1 MEKKINFINTELP
14 DIYIE
19 NDVRERYK
27 EEIERAE
34 SLINRWKD
42 QIEQEGLVFD
52 KDLITKFKNKDAAIY
67 DLMEK
72 AFNDYAKT
80 LKFVPKIEQERIK
93 QTYTDIADRLTDA
106 NNSIYSV
113 LQPYSFD
120 YDVKN
125 GVFSFNSKQVKD
137 HIETLGVRIFSDLER
152 QYVNLLNTATKAML
166 NAANFEIEHNLESY
180 ALASTQ
186 IVPAGKIG
194 EFTTLN
200 RGLVHDAKIGVV
212 NTGRII
218 KGIRRREI

>member
-1 MEKKINFINTELP
+1 MEKKIDFISTTLP
-14 DIYIE
+14 EIYIE
-19 NDVRERYK
+19 NDVREQYK

-34 SLINRWKD
+34 LFVNKWKE
-42 QIEQEGLVFD
+42 QIEEEGLSFD
-52 KDLITKFKNKDAAIY
+52 KELITKFKNKDTAIY

-93 QTYTDIADRLTDA
+93 QTFTDIADRLADA
-106 NNSIYSV
+106 NNSIYAT
-113 LQPYSFD
+113 LHPYSLD

-137 HIETLGVRIFSDLER
+137 HIETLGVRTFSDLER

-166 NAANFEIEHNLESY
+166 DAANFEIEHNLESY

-186 IVPAGKIG
+186 IVPSGTMG

-200 RGLVHDAKIGVV
+200 KGLVHDAKIGVV

-218 KGIRRREI
+218 KGIRRREV

>member
-1 MEKKINFINTELP
+1 MEKKIDFISTTLP
-14 DIYIE
+14 EIYIE
-19 NDVRERYK
+19 NDKRERYK

-34 SLINRWKD
+34 LLVNKWKE
-42 QIEQEGLVFD
+42 QIEEEELSFD
-52 KDLITKFKNKDAAIY
+52 KDLITKFKNKDTAIY

-93 QTYTDIADRLTDA
+93 QTFTDIADRLADA
-106 NNSIYSV
+106 NNSIYAT
-113 LQPYSFD
+113 LHPYSLD

-137 HIETLGVRIFSDLER
+137 HIETLGVRTFSDLER

-166 NAANFEIEHNLESY
+166 DAANFEIEHNLESY
-180 ALASTQ
+180 ALTSTQ
-186 IVPAGKIG
+186 IVPAGTIG

-200 RGLVHDAKIGVV
+200 RGLVHDAKIGIV

-218 KGIRRREI
+218 KGIRRRV